1 LVKLN
6 APAEKSVF
14 VDYGGGWG
22 ILSFLA
28 KEAGFKTVIYNDI
41 NRKSTSDAE
50 IISKEM
56 GIFIDHFISGDSDD
70 FVTRMEMINI
80 SPDLIC
86 GFDVVE
92 HIYDLENWLLTMN
105 RLSNP
110 QYVLMTGANPK
121 NPIISCRLKKL
132 HFISENQVC
141 KNNIRCDETYLNASF
156 LEERSNILKNAC
168 PQLNETEVMSLAHET
183 RGLRKADIEQV
194 AQDYLEKGETNYIM
208 DHPTNTCD
216 PYTGSWTER
225 LLDLKNLTSFCE
237 SNNMEIEITNS
248 NYCYSGKKMLD
259 VVKYIVNQLIRVLGP
274 HNLFFSPGITL
285 SIKKAG

>member
-1 LVKLN
+1 ML
-6 APAEKSVF
+6 
-14 VDYGGGWG
+14 
-22 ILSFLA
+22 
-28 KEAGFKTVIYNDI
+28 
-41 NRKSTSDAE
+41 
-50 IISKEM
+50 
-56 GIFIDHFISGDSDD
+56 
-70 FVTRMEMINI
+70 NI

-156 LEERSNILKNAC
+156 LEERSNILKNAF
-168 PQLNETEVMSLAHET
+168 PQLNETEVMSLAKET
-183 RGLRKADIEQV
+183 RGLRKEDIEQV
-194 AQDYLEKGETNYIM
+194 AHDYLEKGKINYIM

-248 NYCYSGKKMLD
+248 NYCYSDKRIQNM
-259 VVKYIVNQLIRVLGP
+259 VKYFVNQLIKVLGP

-285 SIKKAG
+285 LIKKAS